1 MRELVGLLRSLGLLG
16 RVGVL
21 ALEEV
26 LASLEPFLERFRH
39 SGTGPISAGGL
50 MFCLSFSAS
59 SSSSYR
65 SSSSSVSLWWG
76 LEWREMEGDGGTE
89 AGRG

>member
-1 MRELVGLLRSLGLLG
+1 MGLLGSLGLLG

-21 ALEEV
+21 PLEGV
-26 LASLEPFLERFRH
+26 LASLEPFFERFRH
-39 SGTGPISAGGL
+39 SGTAPISAVDL

-76 LEWREMEGDGGTE
+76 LEWREMEGEGGTE